1 MYMILHVFSV
11 CACRCL
17 LEHGIM
23 HVSAYTSTCTRRVR
37 CRCGVVLQ
45 APACW
50 AKADSRHVVITA
62 MWDNQRVQNMELGP
76 PMYHTY
82 FNGRTYFNGAQRT
95 CVTVDSVLKCFY
107 PVAYLTSLTAWDA
120 SLQCLYA
127 LLLFQLQRSQTPS
140 ML

>member
-1 MYMILHVFSV
+1 MILHVFSV

-23 HVSAYTSTCTRRVR
+23 HVNAYTRRVR
-37 CRCGVVLQ
+37 SRCGVVLQ